1 MTWWNR
7 ENLRDFDG
15 IVCDGAVRSGKTLS
29 MVIGFFL
36 WSMASFNG
44 AAFALCGKSI
54 SALRRNVVT
63 PMGQWLGG
71 VFTIQDNFTR
81 NRLVVSAGR
90 GRVNTYYLFG
100 GQDEDSYKDIQGI
113 TLAGE
118 IGRAHV

>member
-15 IVCDGAVRSGKTLS
+15 ILCDGAVRSGKTLS

-36 WSMASFNG
+36 WSMANFHG

-54 SALRRNVVT
+54 SSLRRNIVT

-71 VFTIQDNFTR
+71 VFVIQD
-81 NRLVVSAGR
+81 
-90 GRVNTYYLFG
+90 
-100 GQDEDSYKDIQGI
+100 K
-113 TLAGE
+113 

>member
-44 AAFALCGKSI
+44 AAFALWGKSL
-54 SALRRNVVT
+54 SSLR
-63 PMGQWLGG
+63 
-71 VFTIQDNFTR
+71 
-81 NRLVVSAGR
+81 
-90 GRVNTYYLFG
+90 
-100 GQDEDSYKDIQGI
+100 
-113 TLAGE
+113 
-118 IGRAHV
+118 